1 VSGASCR
8 RAAVTAALL
17 VAAEG
22 SAAEA
27 AKPPLRLEPRLWR
40 IVERESGPDNYF
52 TIVESPEGP
61 FLRADYRYPMKTA
74 VLGVAIPEADR
85 RVAARLTW
93 RWRIGAFPVDADECT
108 EGKEDSAAAV
118 YASWRRGLRW
128 YALKYVWSTTANR
141 GTVCARKRNPFVAQ
155 DTVVLESAGPTGAWE
170 RESIDLADA
179 FRRHFERGDASADVP
194 PFMGVG
200 IMSDGDQTRSR
211 SAADYADFLLE
222 RR

>member
-1 VSGASCR
+1 MSGARLR
-8 RAAVTAALL
+8 RLAIAAALL
-17 VAAEG
+17 VPAVEGAAK
-22 SAAEA
+22 A

-52 TIVESPEGP
+52 TIVDSPEGP

-74 VLGVAIPEADR
+74 VLGVAVPEADR
-85 RVAARLTW
+85 RAALRLTW

-108 EGKEDSAAAV
+108 EGKQDSAAAV

-128 YALKYVWSTTANR
+128 YALKYVWSTTANK

-155 DTVVLESAGPTGAWE
+155 DTVVLESAGPTDTWE

-179 FRRHFERGDASADVP
+179 FRRHFEKGDASAEVP

-200 IMSDGDQTRSR
+200 IMSDGDQTHSR
-211 SAADYADFLLE
+211 SAADYADFLVE